1 MLKHRAG
8 TGIAGRH
15 TTTID
20 VAVKVID
27 VLRKLP
33 NTRLTL
39 GIIKKVRSRGMPR
52 IKFFDTL
59 SGFRMKITGN
69 LFVQEFHVITSD
81 RKRAIKLASQAFSAE

>member
-15 TTTID
+15 TTIID
-20 VAVKVID
+20 AAVKVID
-27 VLRKLP
+27 ALIKLP

-39 GIIKKVRSRGMPR
+39 GIIKKLRNKGLRR

-69 LFVQEFHVITSD
+69 IFVQEFHVITSD
-81 RKRAIKLASQAFSAE
+81 RKRAIRMANDAFNAK